1 MSGAKFESKN
11 AMNVVWNLV
20 DPFYSHPSESAL
32 QILADTIVEA
42 IVRKVLKT
50 PQPWKEI
57 AATHAVSMPFRGAPF
72 VLQPGRVF
80 DDDQKFSDQV
90 MQGMMQAPSILFAQY
105 LKETARQGLH
115 LPKPV
120 LWDIISITIAQAV
133 SAPAMMYVSKWF
145 PEAIGDRVAV
155 LKAMY
160 QKQKE
165 TGPSHTEG

>member
-20 DPFYSHPSESAL
+20 DPFYNHPSESAL
-32 QILADTIVEA
+32 QIITDTVVEG

-50 PQPWKEI
+50 PAPWKEI

-80 DDDQKFSDQV
+80 DDEADFGDQV
-90 MQGMMQAPSILFAQY
+90 MQGLMQSPSILFAQY
-105 LKETARQGLH
+105 VKETARQGLH

-120 LWDIISITIAQAV
+120 LWDIISIALAQGV
-133 SAPAMMYVSKWF
+133 SAPAMMYASKWF
-145 PEAIGDRVAV
+145 PQAIGDRMQV

-165 TGPSHTEG
+165 TGPSHSEG